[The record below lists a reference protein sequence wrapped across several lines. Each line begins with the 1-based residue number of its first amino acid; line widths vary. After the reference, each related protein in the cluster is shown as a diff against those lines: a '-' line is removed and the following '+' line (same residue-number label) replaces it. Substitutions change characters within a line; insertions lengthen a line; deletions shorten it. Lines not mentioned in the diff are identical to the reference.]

1 MKIEIKG
8 TFTRLVEDASLIQNA
23 LRPYPVEFIFDE
35 FWDGFVKT
43 ALFEAGGASIAVVLD
58 DDKCTLPA
66 ECLKRAG
73 VRLQVAV
80 YGVKGEERIS
90 TGWCITGMILY
101 KADLGLG
108 QGSSAGGGTPIPD
121 DVYEQIMAAIGDLEA
136 AGFGGKTLAEIFREI
151 KDSICGTATDA
162 EVDDALNGI
171 FGQSSGLPE
180 IPGGSEPSDNTATDE
195 EVDDILDAVFG
206 KKP

>member
-8 TFTRLVEDASLIQNA
+8 SFTRLVEDASLIQNA
-23 LRPYPVEFIFDE
+23 TSPYPVEFVFDE
-35 FWDGFVKT
+35 AWDGFVKT
-43 ALFEAGGASIAVVLD
+43 ALFEAGGASIAVVLE
-58 DDKCTLPA
+58 DDKCTVPA

-101 KADLGLG
+101 KASLGFG
-108 QGSSAGGGTPIPD
+108 QGSGGGGSPLPD
-121 DVYEQIMAAIGDLEA
+121 DVYDQIMAAIGDLKA
-136 AGFGGKTLAEIFREI
+136 AGFEGKTLAEIFREI
-151 KDSICGTATDA
+151 KDSICGTATDT
-162 EVDDALNGI
+162 EVDDALDGI
-171 FGQSSGLPE
+171 FGQPSGT
-180 IPGGSEPSDNTATDE
+180 PGVPGEESPGNTATDE